1 MSVREIARESRCI
14 VYQPQYCTRTMKE
27 AKIETAKEDVTMVK
41 RELSKEKLKLK
52 QGGDRG
58 EEVGGRETIVA
69 MEEILVMKETV
80 SVVETVLV
88 PL

>member
-1 MSVREIARESRCI
+1 MSWSLRGRGKQDHEEGQDWDSKGRRDRGEKR
-14 VYQPQYCTRTMKE
+14 
-27 AKIETAKEDVTMVK
+27 VK
-41 RELSKEKLKLK
+41 KEKLKLK

-58 EEVGGRETIVA
+58 EEVGGRGTIVA

-88 PL
+88 PLWAQGSVSR